1 MKKNIFTI
9 FAFFIILPLS
19 QAQNTWVQK
28 ADYGGGFTSASTA
41 FTINGKAYLG
51 TGFDSFSGEALSSF
65 WEYNPIS
72 DTWSQKADM
81 GGSPRGYALSFSLN
95 SKGYVGG
102 GFDGLDPVNDF
113 WEYNPTNNTW
123 TQKADM
129 GGPSRL
135 SGSAFSIDEKGYI
148 GLGYNFETDKDLHWF
163 GTSDFIK
170 GFLGI

>member
-1 MKKNIFTI
+1 MKIMKKNIFTI

-95 SKGYVGG
+95 TTGYS
-102 GFDGLDPVNDF
+102 
-113 WEYNPTNNTW
+113 
-123 TQKADM
+123 Q
-129 GGPSRL
+129 
-135 SGSAFSIDEKGYI
+135 
-148 GLGYNFETDKDLHWF
+148 
-163 GTSDFIK
+163 
-170 GFLGI
+170 